1 MKNWNFFGS
10 WAKLELHI
18 VVRSWVSLGNTT
30 FMGGLWSNG
39 INFDDVHCYEILT
52 RALVAM
58 DPKKSPRE
66 PHFWWIF
73 LDFILWNFLWGTIP
87 FLWYLLCKSTKSAFF
102 LRFLKKKSKNLTFW
116 MISPNNHVQTGH
128 FIITKFCQDAK
139 KTILVKVWPLIKS
152 LLAVCHSTADPKSLN
167 FISKCIFMDSDR
179 SVSAQMG
186 FSKQIMALA
195 NKSFI
200 FGWYQPTMAAIGRS
214 AANFC
219 SSRLFLIFFKYF
231 KVR

>member
-1 MKNWNFFGS
+1 MVF
-10 WAKLELHI
+10 
-18 VVRSWVSLGNTT
+18 VVQIDGK
-30 FMGGLWSNG
+30 
-39 INFDDVHCYEILT
+39 C
-52 RALVAM
+52 
-58 DPKKSPRE
+58 
-66 PHFWWIF
+66 
-73 LDFILWNFLWGTIP
+73 
-87 FLWYLLCKSTKSAFF
+87 FF
-102 LRFLKKKSKNLTFW
+102 LRFLKKKSE
-116 MISPNNHVQTGH
+116 ISHFRRFYITKCLHSGH
-128 FIITKFCQDAK
+128 FFITKFCQDAK

-152 LLAVCHSTADPKSLN
+152 LLTVCHSTADPKSLN

-231 KVR
+231 KVC